1 LPPFVIGS
9 TLRRPFDWM
18 SLFFCIAKSVARRH
32 CASHKSVVRRL
43 CLGTLN
49 KHLQQDDGERI
60 GSMRKMVILGF
71 AEAAVLAIVA
81 AVLLGI
87 GSGYV

>member
-1 LPPFVIGS
+1 MRNVI
-9 TLRRPFDWM
+9 
-18 SLFFCIAKSVARRH
+18 
-32 CASHKSVVRRL
+32 
-43 CLGTLN
+43 
-49 KHLQQDDGERI
+49 
-60 GSMRKMVILGF
+60 ILGF

>member
-1 LPPFVIGS
+1 
-9 TLRRPFDWM
+9 
-18 SLFFCIAKSVARRH
+18 
-32 CASHKSVVRRL
+32 
-43 CLGTLN
+43 
-49 KHLQQDDGERI
+49 
-60 GSMRKMVILGF
+60 MRKVVILGF

>member
-1 LPPFVIGS
+1 
-9 TLRRPFDWM
+9 
-18 SLFFCIAKSVARRH
+18 
-32 CASHKSVVRRL
+32 
-43 CLGTLN
+43 LN